1 MALKD
6 HIEFLTNKV
15 GVRPPASQAE
25 RNASVYIEN
34 QFKEHGLET
43 GALVYPAL
51 RNYSW
56 YYAVAYSL
64 YPLAVMIYPSQPWF
78 AVTLTFLATL
88 FWRLDLYLWPAIVR
102 TFAGSKKSQTILGR
116 KPAYEES
123 RQIIFITAAYDSRKS
138 YALGSFVNHYYYR
151 LILIGDILRS
161 IQLLALTSGAVFT
174 IFSMTR
180 WSRIVW
186 CITWPGSLLL
196 TILMAMELR
205 RWLSGIWASTINDN
219 DSSIAVLIGLA
230 EELQQRPCQ
239 HCDVIL
245 AALGSDRD
253 ANLGMHKLLSLIEK
267 ELHSTTDVINL
278 EAVGGGKL
286 RILGREGISRPIPA
300 TDDLIDLGYMIA
312 KGLNMEF
319 QETEQIILRTSGA
332 IARSRGFRSISL
344 MGIDSDGLPCN
355 FRETSK
361 RSEKLAFVKEEKL
374 IGVVD
379 VIMQM
384 IHLIDQQV

>member
-1 MALKD
+1 MALKN
-6 HIEFLTNKV
+6 HIEFLTNKI
-15 GVRPPASQAE
+15 GVRPPSSQAE

-34 QFKEHGLET
+34 QFKERGLET
-43 GALVYPAL
+43 GTLVYPAL

-56 YYAVAYSL
+56 YYAVAYFL
-64 YPLAVMIYPSQPWF
+64 YPLAVMIYPSRPWL
-78 AVTLTFLATL
+78 AAILTFLATL
-88 FWRLDLYLWPAIVR
+88 FCRLDLYLWPGIVR
-102 TFAGSKKSQTILGR
+102 AFAGSKMSQTVLGR

-123 RQIIFITAAYDSRKS
+123 RQIIFITASYDSRKS
-138 YALGSFVNHYYYR
+138 YAVGTFINHYYYR
-151 LILIGDILRS
+151 LILISDILRS
-161 IQLLALTSGAVFT
+161 VQFIALTSGAVFT
-174 IFSMTR
+174 IFSLTH

-196 TILMAMELR
+196 TVMMALELH
-205 RWLSGIWASTINDN
+205 RWLSGVWLSTINDN
-219 DSSIAVLIGLA
+219 DSSVAVLIGLA
-230 EELQQRPCQ
+230 EELKQRPCQ

-245 AALGSDRD
+245 AALGSERD

-267 ELHSTTDVINL
+267 GLRSTTDIINL

-319 QETEQIILRTSGA
+319 QETEQVMIRTSGA
-332 IARSRGFRSISL
+332 IARSRGFRSVSL

-361 RSEKLAFVKEEKL
+361 RSEKMALVKEEKL

-379 VIMQM
+379 IIMQM

>member
-1 MALKD
+1 MALTD
-6 HIEFLTNKV
+6 HVEFLTNKV

-43 GALVYPAL
+43 GTLVYPAL

-56 YYAVAYSL
+56 YYALAYL
-64 YPLAVMIYPSQPWF
+64 IYPLAVMIYPSRPWL
-78 AVTLTFLATL
+78 AVALTFLAAL
-88 FWRLDLYLWPAIVR
+88 LWRLDLYLWPGIVR
-102 TFAGSKKSQTILGR
+102 IFAGSKKSQAVLGR

-123 RQIIFITAAYDSRKS
+123 RQIIFITAGYDSRKS
-138 YALGSFVNHYYYR
+138 YALGPRINRYYYR
-151 LILIGDILRS
+151 LILMGDILRS
-161 IQLLALTSGAVFT
+161 VQLLALTGGAVFT
-174 IFSMTR
+174 IFAMTR
-180 WSRIVW
+180 WSRILW
-186 CITWPGSLLL
+186 RITWPGSLFL
-196 TILMAMELR
+196 TLMMALELH
-205 RWLSGIWASTINDN
+205 RWLSGLWLSAVNDN

-230 EELQQRPCQ
+230 EELQRQPCQ

-253 ANLGMHKLLSLIEK
+253 ANLGMHKLLTLVEK
-267 ELHSTTDVINL
+267 ELRSTTDVINL

-319 QETEQIILRTSGA
+319 QETEQSVLRTSGA
-332 IARSRGFRSISL
+332 IARSRGFRSVSL

-355 FRETSK
+355 FRETTK
-361 RSEKLAFVKEEKL
+361 RSEKLAAVKEEKL
-374 IGVVD
+374 SGVVD
-379 VIMQM
+379 VIAQM
-384 IHLIDQQV
+384 IHLLDQQV

>member
-56 YYAVAYSL
+56 YYALAYL
-64 YPLAVMIYPSQPWF
+64 IYPLAVMIYPSRPWL
-78 AVTLTFLATL
+78 AAALTFLATL
-88 FWRLDLYLWPAIVR
+88 LWRLDLYLWPGIVR
-102 TFAGSKKSQTILGR
+102 TFAGAKKSQAILGR

-123 RQIIFITAAYDSRKS
+123 RQIIFITAGYDSRKS
-138 YALGSFVNHYYYR
+138 YALGPRISQYYYR
-151 LILIGDILRS
+151 LILTGDILRS
-161 IQLLALTSGAVFT
+161 VQLFALTGGAIFT
-174 IFSMTR
+174 IFAMTR
-180 WSRIVW
+180 WSRILW

-196 TILMAMELR
+196 TMMMALELH
-205 RWLSGIWASTINDN
+205 RWLSGLWLSTVNDN

-230 EELQQRPCQ
+230 EELQQHPCQ

-267 ELHSTTDVINL
+267 ELRSTTDVINL

-319 QETEQIILRTSGA
+319 QETEQSVLRTSGA
-332 IARSRGFRSISL
+332 IARSLGFRSVSL

-355 FRETSK
+355 FRETTK
-361 RSEKLAFVKEEKL
+361 RSEKLTAVKEDKL

-379 VIMQM
+379 VITQM